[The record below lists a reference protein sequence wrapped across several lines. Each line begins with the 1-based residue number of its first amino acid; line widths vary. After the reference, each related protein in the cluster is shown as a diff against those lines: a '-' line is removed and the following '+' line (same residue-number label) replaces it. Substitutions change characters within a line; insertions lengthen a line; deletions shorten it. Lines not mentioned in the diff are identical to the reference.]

1 LCSLSE
7 ADFAAEEH
15 AFFALASIE
24 SEPLPQQKDKPS
36 LRSLSEA
43 DFAAEEHAFFA
54 LVSLARSQ
62 HARLPASV
70 AEARSMSEPASAAE
84 GHTFFALAER
94 ARCPRSLRQ
103 PLTPLRPS

>member
-1 LCSLSE
+1 LRSLSE
-7 ADFAAEEH
+7 ADFAAEED

-24 SEPLPQQKDKPS
+24 SEPLPPQKDKPS

-43 DFAAEEHAFFA
+43 DAAEEHAFFA